1 MKKIFAIMLV
11 VIMSLGVKAS
21 AIEIT
26 KVDKVMP
33 ADEMFMDMAVT
44 AAKKSIAS
52 KTGAAGAVIIL
63 NGAWRAT
70 GTPEGDKTAE
80 EVAFSKSRLSK
91 LNNATVYTINEP
103 TTAVINFLN
112 SLGVDAIYFANP
124 RQVVI
129 EAGIYPA
136 SAYDDSALDTSVK
149 QAPVYWLPFDEAADL
164 IAK

>member
-1 MKKIFAIMLV
+1 MKKLLV
-11 VIMSLGVKAS
+11 FFLIAVIGLGIKAQ

-44 AAKKSIAS
+44 AAKKSVAS
-52 KTGAAGAVIIL
+52 QTGASGAVIIL

-80 EVAFSKSRLSK
+80 ESAFAKSRLSK
-91 LNNATVYTINEP
+91 LDNAIVYTINEP
-103 TTAVINFLN
+103 VTAVVNFLN
-112 SLGVDAIYFANP
+112 SLGVEAIYFANP

-129 EAGIYPA
+129 AAGIYPA
-136 SAYDDSALDTSVK
+136 SAYDDEAIDTALR
-149 QAPVYWLPFDEAADL
+149 QAPLYWLPFDDAADL